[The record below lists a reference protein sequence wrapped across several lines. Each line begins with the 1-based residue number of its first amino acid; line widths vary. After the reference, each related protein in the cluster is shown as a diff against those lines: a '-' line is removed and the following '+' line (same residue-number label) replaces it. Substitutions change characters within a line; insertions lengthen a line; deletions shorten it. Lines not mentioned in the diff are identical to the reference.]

1 MSVIP
6 TKACHGCGIGMIEN
20 WILQA
25 LEDLDLTQEDV
36 IFGTGIGCVGR
47 QTYATWGGDNF
58 GATHG
63 RVLSVATG
71 LKLAQHYPGFSV
83 LNYAPRIAPDA
94 VQDRYRKRLYGA
106 KGGSPWAA

>member
-1 MSVIP
+1 MNKLVEKYLRPSQIP

-25 LEDLDLTQEDV
+25 LEDLELTQEDV

-71 LKLAQHYPGFSV
+71 LSWPSQTRNISLSWAMVMPRR
-83 LNYAPRIAPDA
+83 LAPRT
-94 VQDRYRKRLYGA
+94 
-106 KGGSPWAA
+106 